1 MRRFS
6 QRNYLVTLSEIN
18 ITPLLDLA
26 FVLLIIFVITTPLLE
41 QSINLKLPKGG
52 RSEKQINK
60 SDITTVE
67 ISNTGVYVLDRQR
80 LQLQQLIT
88 RLTGESRSNPNLIVY
103 IRADKDSRYDL
114 LATLLDTCQRMARGR
129 TLVPVS
135 LPPERGGF
143 PDGTD
148 QLDPAPPGP
157 SGVSPDNH
165 RGS

>member
-6 QRNYLVTLSEIN
+6 QRSHLVTLSEIN

-80 LQLQQLIT
+80 LQLPQLIT

-114 LATLLDTCQRMARGR
+114 LATLLDTCQRNGIKISLR
-129 TLVPVS
+129 TEPT
-135 LPPERGGF
+135 
-143 PDGTD
+143 PD
-148 QLDPAPPGP
+148 Q
-157 SGVSPDNH
+157 
-165 RGS
+165 